1 MNKVVYRWMAAG
13 MWGAAIISFAFM
25 IQTLPLVEQ
34 VMLISI
40 LAFAGVGCFFAI
52 KGSAGR

>member
-13 MWGAAIISFAFM
+13 MWGAAIISFAFI

-40 LAFAGVGCFFAI
+40 LAFVGVGCFFAI